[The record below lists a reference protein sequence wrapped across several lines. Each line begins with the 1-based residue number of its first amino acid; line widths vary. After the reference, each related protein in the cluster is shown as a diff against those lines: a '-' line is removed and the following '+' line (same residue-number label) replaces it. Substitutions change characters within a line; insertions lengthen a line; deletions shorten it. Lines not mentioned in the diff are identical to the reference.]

1 MNTFEKVNTNV
12 SVLGRELVDWI
23 KAPKDTK
30 TEQEF
35 EITNKLYHKYMIDH
49 DGKPKNKIYPDVWYF
64 INHNNQFNPNVYL
77 AYIVRD
83 KLKSPRKIPEHLIGM
98 NIVGTNESYKGSLI
112 CEWAYYQNG
121 SSENPYYMEG
131 CDIATKYLESKYPL
145 KNDVFYYVVNTSK
158 GIRVFRDEEK
168 SPRRQY
174 IPEEETA
181 QMEAADN
188 TETKSAEQPSAVEEA
203 PAVETATEEKTEA
216 AETAKQVEQPEQAEE
231 TQKAVEQ

>member
-1 MNTFEKVNTNV
+1 MNTFEKVNTNI
-12 SVLGRELVDWI
+12 SVLGKELVEWI

-64 INHNNQFNPNVYL
+64 INYNNQFNPNVYL

-83 KLKSPRKIPEHLIGM
+83 KLKSPRKIPEHLAGM
-98 NIVGTNESYKGSLI
+98 TIVGTNESYKGSLI

-121 SSENPYYMEG
+121 SSENPYYIEG

-145 KNDVFYYVVNTSK
+145 KKDVFYYVVNTSK
-158 GIRVFRDEEK
+158 GIRIFRDENK

-174 IPEEETA
+174 TTEEVTE
-181 QMEAADN
+181 QSSEAAP
-188 TETKSAEQPSAVEEA
+188 TQPS
-203 PAVETATEEKTEA
+203 EA
-216 AETAKQVEQPEQAEE
+216 AEKVEQENDVDKAQEQPTENQPVEHPEQE
-231 TQKAVEQ
+231 TASE

>member
-1 MNTFEKVNTNV
+1 MNTFEKVNTNI
-12 SVLGRELVDWI
+12 SVLGKELVEWI

-49 DGKPKNKIYPDVWYF
+49 DGKPKNKIHPDVWYF

-83 KLKSPRKIPEHLIGM
+83 KLKSPRKIPEHLAGM
-98 NIVGTNESYKGSLI
+98 TIVGTNESYKGSLI

-121 SSENPYYMEG
+121 SSENPYYIEG

-145 KNDVFYYVVNTSK
+145 KKDVFYYVVNTSK
-158 GIRVFRDEEK
+158 GIRIFRDENK

-174 IPEEETA
+174 TPEEV
-181 QMEAADN
+181 
-188 TETKSAEQPSAVEEA
+188 AEQSSEATPTQPAEVAEKVEQENAVDKAQEQ
-203 PAVETATEEKTEA
+203 PTEN
-216 AETAKQVEQPEQAEE
+216 QPVEQPEQE
-231 TQKAVEQ
+231 TASE

>member
-1 MNTFEKVNTNV
+1 MNTFEKVNTNI
-12 SVLGRELVDWI
+12 SVLGKELVEWI

-83 KLKSPRKIPEHLIGM
+83 KLKSPRKIPEHLAGM
-98 NIVGTNESYKGSLI
+98 TIVGTNESYKGSLI

-121 SSENPYYMEG
+121 SSENPYYIEG

-145 KNDVFYYVVNTSK
+145 KKDVFYYVVNTSK
-158 GIRVFRDEEK
+158 GIRIFRDENK

-174 IPEEETA
+174 TPEEVAE
-181 QMEAADN
+181 QPSEAAPTQPAEAAEKVEQENAVDKAQEQP
-188 TETKSAEQPSAVEEA
+188 TEDTNNQSAEQPEQ
-203 PAVETATEEKTEA
+203 ETASE
-216 AETAKQVEQPEQAEE
+216 
-231 TQKAVEQ
+231 

>member
-1 MNTFEKVNTNV
+1 MNTFEKVNTNI
-12 SVLGRELVDWI
+12 SVLGKELVEWI

-83 KLKSPRKIPEHLIGM
+83 KLKSPRKIPEHLAGM
-98 NIVGTNESYKGSLI
+98 TIVGTNKSYKGSLI

-121 SSENPYYMEG
+121 SSENPYYIEG

-145 KNDVFYYVVNTSK
+145 KKDVFYYVVNTSK
-158 GIRVFRDEEK
+158 GIRIFRDENK

-174 IPEEETA
+174 TTEEVTE
-181 QMEAADN
+181 QSSEAAP
-188 TETKSAEQPSAVEEA
+188 TQPA
-203 PAVETATEEKTEA
+203 EA
-216 AETAKQVEQPEQAEE
+216 AEKVEQENAVDNAQEQPTEN
-231 TQKAVEQ
+231 QPVEQSEQETASE

>member
-121 SSENPYYMEG
+121 SSENPYYIEG

-145 KNDVFYYVVNTSK
+145 KKDVFYYVVNTSK
-158 GIRVFRDEEK
+158 GIRIFRDENK

-174 IPEEETA
+174 TPEEVT
-181 QMEAADN
+181 
-188 TETKSAEQPSAVEEA
+188 EQPSEA
-203 PAVETATEEKTEA
+203 APTQPAEA
-216 AETAKQVEQPEQAEE
+216 AEKVKQENTVDKAQEQPTENQPVEQPEQE
-231 TQKAVEQ
+231 TASE